1 MKALGLALTWT
12 LVALAPLG
20 QATDD
25 AWLQWSA
32 AQADATAK
40 AAYVAGRVGG
50 LFDTR
55 ILSTDRS
62 YNYKLAAT
70 WMHHDV
76 VRATARVV
84 QLRERLSDDDARAL
98 VAQADAAGDF
108 VVMVEIDPREGS
120 GVIPND
126 WSAFLQPLF
135 EGGRTGRPA
144 RGTVAPKLRD
154 VVALSGVRR
163 RNYDYD
169 RFWIVFAARH
179 PDGTA
184 VLPGDATQA
193 ELVVRIAGSEG
204 RVRWPIPAAVKSRFS
219 GN

>member
-1 MKALGLALTWT
+1 MTAIAIALSVTLVGLAS
-12 LVALAPLG
+12 PG
-20 QATDD
+20 QTTDD

-32 AQADATAK
+32 ARAEGTAK
-40 AAYVAGRVGG
+40 AAYMEGRVGG
-50 LFDTR
+50 WLDTR
-55 ILSTDRS
+55 ILSTDRA

-70 WMHHDV
+70 WMHYDV

-84 QLRERLSDDDARAL
+84 QLRERLSDEETRAL
-98 VAQADAAGDF
+98 VTQAEAAGDF

-126 WSAFLQPLF
+126 WSVFLQPVF
-135 EGGRTGRPA
+135 ADGRSGRPV
-144 RGTVAPKLRD
+144 RGVAAPKLRD

-169 RFWIVFAARH
+169 RFWVVFSARQ

-184 VLPGDATQA
+184 VLPGEALQA
-193 ELVVRIAGSEG
+193 ELVVRIAGNEG
-204 RVRWPIPAAVKSRFS
+204 RVRWPIPATVKARL
-219 GN
+219 GGM